1 MGALAGGAAGAYGGH
16 QIGHGVL
23 GAMGGAV
30 AGHFAEEAVKKK
42 TKKHKDGSEK
52 KKKHRDHDAYGGSSH
67 GHGRRRG
74 SHSSSSS
81 SSSSSDS
88 DGGKKKHKKKHSSR
102 DVRTHGGGFSGSC
115 SNITIDRDFDL
126 IALCKMR
133 EGKENLRSVGLNEC
147 LANEWG
153 EFRWVKNGNAFASAK
168 NVRLLEGGRVVE
180 ADLGDG
186 RGGWNRSRIVLD
198 ERIGNDNGELVFM

>member
-16 QIGHGVL
+16 QVGHGVM
-23 GAMGGAV
+23 GAVGGAV
-30 AGHFAEEAVKKK
+30 AGHFLEETVKKK

-52 KKKHRDHDAYGGSSH
+52 KKKHKDHDSYGGGSSH
-67 GHGRRRG
+67 YSGRRRG

-88 DGGKKKHKKKHSSR
+88 DNGKKKHRKKHSR
-102 DVRTHGGGFSGSC
+102 DVRAIGGFSSSC
-115 SNITIDRDFDL
+115 SNITLDRDFDL
-126 IALCKMR
+126 IALCKSTD
-133 EGKENLRSVGLNEC
+133 GKEKLSSIDLNEC

-168 NVRLLEGGRVVE
+168 HVHLIDGGRVLE
-180 ADLGDG
+180 AELGDG
-186 RGGWNRSRIVLD
+186 RGGWRRSRIVLD
-198 ERIGNDNGELVFM
+198 DRIRNDNGELVFM